1 MSPAPMNKLPPPPIS
16 CALARGLLQQLRET
30 MGRFPHTV
38 LPADEKHPANHIN
51 MDIDDWEDIT
61 TVNE

>member
-1 MSPAPMNKLPPPPIS
+1 
-16 CALARGLLQQLRET
+16 
-30 MGRFPHTV
+30 MGKFPHTV